1 MEIKKEDLVFNHYT
15 WYDDNTDARKDMSPT
30 RKTFDR
36 NNGAHIL
43 WIANWYIAEYPGSQK
58 ADIAKLEALLSD
70 RLPSGLMSEKSV
82 CNWLINTRSPVI
94 IPVGSNQ
101 PGKITI
107 Q

>member
-101 PGKITI
+101 PGKITL